1 MTNQRNDPSLD
12 IVGIGNAIVDVLTTT
27 DDSLLERLSFK
38 KGSMTLIDENKA
50 KELYEMT
57 TNRIQRSGG
66 SVANSL
72 ACVAQLGGKTAFIGR
87 VRNDNLGQIFTEDI
101 SKTGTIF
108 QTPASSVGPS
118 TARCLIFIT
127 PDAQRTMCTYLG
139 ASVLLEPKDIDFSAV
154 REAKILYLEGYLWDN
169 PAAKNAFIKAAEI
182 AKNAGRKVALSL
194 SDSFCVNRHRESF
207 IKLVEDYI
215 DLLFANEDEITAL
228 YETSSLNTAIEKLKK
243 NCKLAAITIGK
254 KGSIIISN
262 SKEINIDPFIFGR
275 TIDTTGAGD
284 LYAGG
289 FLKGLADGLMPEI
302 SAKIGSI
309 CAGHIVTQLGSRS
322 NTDLLNLIKL
332 HLEPSTLKTQIEVTQ

>member
-1 MTNQRNDPSLD
+1 MTNKKNNPSFD
-12 IVGIGNAIVDVLTTT
+12 IVGIGNAIVDVLTTI
-27 DDSLLERLSFK
+27 DDSLLERLSLN

-50 KELYEMT
+50 NELYEMT

-72 ACVAQLGGKTAFIGR
+72 ACVAQLGGKAAFIGR
-87 VRNDNLGQIFTEDI
+87 VRNDKLGEIFTEEI
-101 SKTGTIF
+101 STTGTIF
-108 QTPASSVGPS
+108 KTPATSVGPS
-118 TARCLIFIT
+118 TARCIIFVT

-139 ASVLLEPKDIDFSAV
+139 ASVLLEPKDLDLSAV

-194 SDSFCVNRHRESF
+194 SDSFCVSRHRESF
-207 IKLVEDYI
+207 VKLVADYI
-215 DLLFANEDEITAL
+215 DILFANEDEITTL
-228 YETSSLNTAIEKLKK
+228 YKTSSLNAAIEKLKK
-243 NCKLAAITIGK
+243 QCDLAAITIGK
-254 KGSIIISN
+254 KGSILISKG
-262 SKEINIDPFIFGR
+262 KEINVDPFILGK

-289 FLKGLADGLMPEI
+289 FLKGLSDGLKPEI

-322 NTDLLNLIKL
+322 NTDLLNLINT
-332 HLEPSTLKTQIEVTQ
+332 HLKP

>member
-1 MTNQRNDPSLD
+1 MKERINESSLD
-12 IVGIGNAIVDVLTTT
+12 VVGIGNAIVDVLTKI
-27 DDSLLERLSFK
+27 DDSLLEKLSFK

-50 KELYEMT
+50 KELYEIV
-57 TNRIQRSGG
+57 NNGIQKSGG

-72 ACVAQLGGKTAFIGR
+72 ACVSQLGGKAAFIGR
-87 VRNDNLGQIFTEDI
+87 VRNDKLGEIFTEEI
-101 SKTGTIF
+101 SRTGTIYK
-108 QTPASSVGPS
+108 TPPSSAGPS

-139 ASVLLEPKDIDFSAV
+139 ASVLLEPNDLDLSIV

-215 DLLFANEDEITAL
+215 DILFANEEEITSL
-228 YETSSLNTAIEKLKK
+228 YKTSNLKLAIEKLKPK
-243 NCKLAAITIGK
+243 CEITAITLGK
-254 KGSIIISN
+254 NGSILIVN
-262 SKEINIDPFIFGR
+262 GKEIIIDPYIHGNA
-275 TIDTTGAGD
+275 IDTTGAGD
-284 LYAGG
+284 IYAGG
-289 FLKGLADGLMPEI
+289 FLKGLANNLDPAI

-309 CAGHIVTQLGSRS
+309 CAGQIVTQLGSRS
-322 NTDLLNLIKL
+322 NTDLLNLINK
-332 HLEPSTLKTQIEVTQ
+332 HL

>member
-1 MTNQRNDPSLD
+1 MTINTKDPSLD

-27 DDSLLERLSFK
+27 DDSLLERLSLN

-50 KELYEMT
+50 KEIYGMT

-72 ACVAQLGGKTAFIGR
+72 ACVAQLGGKAAFIGR
-87 VRNDNLGQIFTEDI
+87 VRDDNLGEIFTEEI
-101 SKTGTIF
+101 SRTGTIF
-108 QTPASSVGPS
+108 KTPPSSVGPS
-118 TARCLIFIT
+118 TARCLIFVT

-139 ASVLLEPKDIDFSAV
+139 ASVLLEPNDIDLSAV

-182 AKNAGRKVALSL
+182 AKNSGRKVALSL

-207 IKLVEDYI
+207 IKLVEDHI
-215 DLLFANEDEITAL
+215 DILFANEDEITTL
-228 YETSSLNTAIEKLKK
+228 YKSSSLSTALKKLKK
-243 NCKLAAITIGK
+243 KCDLAAITIGE
-254 KGSIIISN
+254 KGSILISN
-262 SKEINIDPFIFGR
+262 GKEINIEPFIMGKA
-275 TIDTTGAGD
+275 IDTTGAGD

-289 FLKGLADGLMPEI
+289 FLKGLADGLEPEL

-309 CAGHIVTQLGSRS
+309 CAGQIVTQLGSRS
-322 NTDLLNLIKL
+322 NTNLLNLINSR
-332 HLEPSTLKTQIEVTQ
+332 LEA

>member
-1 MTNQRNDPSLD
+1 MTNKDHGPSLD

-27 DDSLLERLSFK
+27 NDSLLERLSFE

-57 TNRIQRSGG
+57 SNRIQKSGG

-72 ACVAQLGGKTAFIGR
+72 ACVAQLGGKAAFIGR
-87 VRNDNLGQIFTEDI
+87 VRDDKLGDVFTEEI

-108 QTPASSVGPS
+108 KTPPSSIGPS
-118 TARCLIFIT
+118 TARCLIFVT

-139 ASVLLEPKDIDFSAV
+139 ASVLLESKDIDLSAV

-169 PAAKNAFIKAAEI
+169 PAAKKAFIKAAEI

-194 SDSFCVNRHRESF
+194 SDSFCVSRHRESF
-207 IKLVEDYI
+207 IKLVADHVDI
-215 DLLFANEDEITAL
+215 LFANESEITTL
-228 YETSSLNTAIEKLKK
+228 YKTSSLNTALEELKK
-243 NCKLAAITIGK
+243 KCDLAAITIGE
-254 KGSIIISN
+254 KGSILISN
-262 SKEINIDPFIFGR
+262 GKEINIDPFIIGKA
-275 TIDTTGAGD
+275 IDTTGAGD

-289 FLKGLADGLMPEI
+289 FLKGLADGLEPEL

-309 CAGHIVTQLGSRS
+309 CAGQIVTQLGSRS
-322 NTDLLNLIKL
+322 NTDLINLVNSNL
-332 HLEPSTLKTQIEVTQ
+332 